1 MYAMVQ
7 IVKLVPGSEEKMD
20 ELISEASERNSKQK
34 GFKGVVFF
42 KSDKRNEFGA
52 IGIWETKE
60 DHDAHYAAYSSEE
73 IEFMQSSTAE
83 VVVQGGYRVIDLTPF
98 ILLSSK
104 RTGGV

>member
-7 IVKLVPGSEEKMD
+7 IVKLVPGTEEEMD
-20 ELISEASERNSKQK
+20 ALLLKAAERNKKQK

-42 KSDKRNEFGA
+42 KSDKKNELGA

-60 DHDAHYAAYSSEE
+60 DHDAHYAAYSPEE

-83 VVVQGGYRVIDLTPF
+83 VIVQGGYRVIDEASV
-98 ILLSSK
+98 I
-104 RTGGV
+104 

>member
-7 IVKLVPGSEEKMD
+7 IVKLVPVTEEEMD
-20 ELISEASERNSKQK
+20 VLLSKAAERNKKQK

-42 KSDKRNEFGA
+42 KSDKKNELGA

-60 DHDAHYAAYSSEE
+60 DHDAHYAAYSQEE

-83 VVVQGGYRVIDLTPF
+83 VIVQGGYRVIDEASV
-98 ILLSSK
+98 I
-104 RTGGV
+104 